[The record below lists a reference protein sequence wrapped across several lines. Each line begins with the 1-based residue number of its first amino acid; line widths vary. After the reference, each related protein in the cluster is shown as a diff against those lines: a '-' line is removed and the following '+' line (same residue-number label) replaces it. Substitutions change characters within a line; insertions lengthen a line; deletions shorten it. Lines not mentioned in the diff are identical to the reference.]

1 MIAGSHL
8 LRRLIRRHRGREVK
22 DEEEPRRSRSLAS
35 IDSNTDSVGTNGNSF
50 DDGRIPDA
58 TPSCVAQPEPRQE
71 PEPEPEPEPGR
82 RMRRQ
87 LARSKSASKL
97 LRESGEKVHSSTT
110 IRKKYNGQFHRL
122 FQEVTADEPL
132 SDTFSCALQKD
143 MLFHGRLFISARW
156 VCFYANFFGRD
167 IKVVIPVDSVKSVK
181 KHKTAMLVPNGL
193 CVTTHHGQKFL
204 FVSLMSRDATHR
216 ALASVCKHLV
226 GSGTHG
232 GLSRVS
238 PESEGAFSHPE
249 RPNSLALQVV
259 LAGGDEVD
267 GLAGWVETPG
277 SITPR
282 TTNSSDSENAQASTT
297 RPASGSSSERLVD
310 VHRGVDEVGEGD
322 SSSRRRLK
330 SSFHGGS
337 VRARLTRWSRRMH
350 VGDSALMHNVLLV
363 YTLLVVVLFL
373 LSCFLAYK
381 LVCLEERLLA
391 SGLNV
396 PESSNP
402 KWDVG
407 VGVGGVGNT
416 GDRGG
421 GDRGGAAGG
430 VGGGNGGADG
440 GTGAEGPIG
449 GGSADF
455 DFLREV
461 STNMA
466 RLNSIHASLKFL
478 LQEIEESEHLAS

>member
-1 MIAGSHL
+1 MEEPAGPGPEPGKT
-8 LRRLIRRHRGREVK
+8 RLGSRWSRGR
-22 DEEEPRRSRSLAS
+22 RS
-35 IDSNTDSVGTNGNSF
+35 IDSNADSVGTNGNSF
-50 DDGRIPDA
+50 DDGRTPDA
-58 TPSCVAQPEPRQE
+58 TPGCVAEPEPRQE
-71 PEPEPEPEPGR
+71 PEPEPEPQPEPGQ

-87 LARSKSASKL
+87 QSRSKSASKL

-110 IRKKYNGQFHRL
+110 IRKKYNAQFHRL

-216 ALASVCKHLV
+216 ALASVCKLLV

-238 PESEGAFSHPE
+238 PESERVFSHPE
-249 RPNSLALQVV
+249 RPTSLALQVV

-267 GLAGWVETPG
+267 GLAEWVETPG

-322 SSSRRRLK
+322 SSPRRRLK

-350 VGDSALMHNVLLV
+350 AGESTLMHNVLLV

-407 VGVGGVGNT
+407 VGVGGG
-416 GDRGG
+416 GDKGDGG
-421 GDRGGAAGG
+421 GGGGAAD
-430 VGGGNGGADG
+430 GGADG
-440 GTGAEGPIG
+440 GAADGGADGGAGAEGPHV